1 MGGSISMLRADIKAH
16 VKIAF
21 DYPNLLEPHLS
32 VVRFFLELCEEGEG
46 ITPKDRDNPEFLDR
60 IKEFETDVSTEV
72 ELVAENEDAI
82 NILLAAVET
91 YATMVPAPEFDTK
104 KRYFA
109 RFRTPEP
116 FPDFYDPVG
125 SVDLERYRVSL
136 LRMSL
141 RCLRMI
147 TVIDDVRKYVMGSS
161 AIAALNRVVDE
172 NPLDTFIRKDVKAI
186 FKNVFGG
193 DQSVKR
199 LENASVAIAV
209 EVITDFS
216 DSDVVQLAG
225 IKRLSYLFGQYTDLA
240 QCKSDV
246 LVLQVVPAV
255 GAALAA
261 FPETYFDLYAHACR
275 LFLVLVP
282 PHVLKQNDENG
293 VPHDETLAKVIGQ
306 HGGVQA
312 AIKLLKTC
320 RGFYTNLAPT
330 PSETSSAQQLLRPK
344 HGSSRSRRPPVKK
357 IIPVVHATSNT
368 TSSSMQSTRDI
379 LNASGNQVATDEAA
393 TSAEKTKLTDWT
405 TPDLAQQA
413 LWALDV
419 LSITDFNR
427 ITMKREKFKFVLSE
441 VILGSKLIVPRRLR
455 LLNWKDIGYDNDDDQ
470 HG

>member
-1 MGGSISMLRADIKAH
+1 ML
-16 VKIAF
+16 V
-21 DYPNLLEPHLS
+21 
-32 VVRFFLELCEEGEG
+32 CEEGEG

-104 KRYFA
+104 KRTRYFA

-186 FKNVFGG
+186 FKSTKVL
-193 DQSVKR
+193 ST
-199 LENASVAIAV
+199 
-209 EVITDFS
+209 EVLNTYYSLD
-216 DSDVVQLAG
+216 VQLAG
-225 IKRLSYLFGQYTDLA
+225 IKRLSYLFGQYT
-240 QCKSDV
+240 
-246 LVLQVVPAV
+246 
-255 GAALAA
+255 
-261 FPETYFDLYAHACR
+261 
-275 LFLVLVP
+275 
-282 PHVLKQNDENG
+282 
-293 VPHDETLAKVIGQ
+293 ETLAKVIGQ

-320 RGFYTNLAPT
+320 RGFYTNLAPSSAT
-330 PSETSSAQQLLRPK
+330 PSETSSA
-344 HGSSRSRRPPVKK
+344 
-357 IIPVVHATSNT
+357 
-368 TSSSMQSTRDI
+368 
-379 LNASGNQVATDEAA
+379 
-393 TSAEKTKLTDWT
+393 TKLTDWT

-427 ITMKREKFKFVLSE
+427 ITMKREKLKFVLSE

-455 LLNWKDIGYDNDDDQ
+455 LLNWKDIGHDNDDDQ

>member
-1 MGGSISMLRADIKAH
+1 ML
-16 VKIAF
+16 V
-21 DYPNLLEPHLS
+21 
-32 VVRFFLELCEEGEG
+32 CEEGEG

-82 NILLAAVET
+82 NVLLAAVET

-104 KRYFA
+104 KRTRYFA

-186 FKNVFGG
+186 FKSATRRH
-193 DQSVKR
+193 Q
-199 LENASVAIAV
+199 ASVVSIWAIHSRV
-209 EVITDFS
+209 SNMEYI
-216 DSDVVQLAG
+216 
-225 IKRLSYLFGQYTDLA
+225 
-240 QCKSDV
+240 
-246 LVLQVVPAV
+246 
-255 GAALAA
+255 
-261 FPETYFDLYAHACR
+261 
-275 LFLVLVP
+275 
-282 PHVLKQNDENG
+282 
-293 VPHDETLAKVIGQ
+293 ETLAKVIGQ

-330 PSETSSAQQLLRPK
+330 PSETSSA
-344 HGSSRSRRPPVKK
+344 
-357 IIPVVHATSNT
+357 
-368 TSSSMQSTRDI
+368 
-379 LNASGNQVATDEAA
+379 
-393 TSAEKTKLTDWT
+393 TKLTDWT

-427 ITMKREKFKFVLSE
+427 ITMKREKLKFVLSE

-455 LLNWKDIGYDNDDDQ
+455 LLNWKDIGHDNDDDQ

>member
-32 VVRFFLELCEEGEG
+32 VCEEGEG

-104 KRYFA
+104 KRTRYFA

-186 FKNVFGG
+186 FKSTEVLSTEVLNTYYSLDVFGG

-216 DSDVVQLAG
+216 DSDVVQFSRVRN
-225 IKRLSYLFGQYTDLA
+225 IEYI
-240 QCKSDV
+240 
-246 LVLQVVPAV
+246 
-255 GAALAA
+255 
-261 FPETYFDLYAHACR
+261 
-275 LFLVLVP
+275 
-282 PHVLKQNDENG
+282 
-293 VPHDETLAKVIGQ
+293 ETLAKVIGQ

-330 PSETSSAQQLLRPK
+330 PSETSSA
-344 HGSSRSRRPPVKK
+344 
-357 IIPVVHATSNT
+357 
-368 TSSSMQSTRDI
+368 
-379 LNASGNQVATDEAA
+379 
-393 TSAEKTKLTDWT
+393 TKLTDWT

>member
-1 MGGSISMLRADIKAH
+1 ML
-16 VKIAF
+16 V
-21 DYPNLLEPHLS
+21 
-32 VVRFFLELCEEGEG
+32 CEEGEG

-82 NILLAAVET
+82 NVLLAAVET

-104 KRYFA
+104 KRTRYFA

-186 FKNVFGG
+186 FKSTKVL
-193 DQSVKR
+193 ST
-199 LENASVAIAV
+199 
-209 EVITDFS
+209 EVLNTYYSLD
-216 DSDVVQLAG
+216 VQLAG
-225 IKRLSYLFGQYTDLA
+225 IKRLSYLFGQYT
-240 QCKSDV
+240 
-246 LVLQVVPAV
+246 
-255 GAALAA
+255 
-261 FPETYFDLYAHACR
+261 
-275 LFLVLVP
+275 
-282 PHVLKQNDENG
+282 
-293 VPHDETLAKVIGQ
+293 ETLAKVIGQ

-320 RGFYTNLAPT
+320 RGFYTNLAPSSAT
-330 PSETSSAQQLLRPK
+330 PSETSSA
-344 HGSSRSRRPPVKK
+344 
-357 IIPVVHATSNT
+357 
-368 TSSSMQSTRDI
+368 
-379 LNASGNQVATDEAA
+379 
-393 TSAEKTKLTDWT
+393 TKLTDWT

-427 ITMKREKFKFVLSE
+427 ITMKREKLKFVLSE

-455 LLNWKDIGYDNDDDQ
+455 LLNWKDIGHDNDDDQ

>member
-1 MGGSISMLRADIKAH
+1 ML
-16 VKIAF
+16 V
-21 DYPNLLEPHLS
+21 
-32 VVRFFLELCEEGEG
+32 CEEGEG

-82 NILLAAVET
+82 NVLLAAVET

-104 KRYFA
+104 KRTRYFA

-186 FKNVFGG
+186 FKSTKVL
-193 DQSVKR
+193 ST
-199 LENASVAIAV
+199 
-209 EVITDFS
+209 EV
-216 DSDVVQLAG
+216 LN
-225 IKRLSYLFGQYTDLA
+225 
-240 QCKSDV
+240 
-246 LVLQVVPAV
+246 
-255 GAALAA
+255 
-261 FPETYFDLYAHACR
+261 TYYSLD
-275 LFLVLVP
+275 
-282 PHVLKQNDENG
+282 
-293 VPHDETLAKVIGQ
+293 
-306 HGGVQA
+306 
-312 AIKLLKTC
+312 
-320 RGFYTNLAPT
+320 
-330 PSETSSAQQLLRPK
+330 
-344 HGSSRSRRPPVKK
+344 
-357 IIPVVHATSNT
+357 
-368 TSSSMQSTRDI
+368 
-379 LNASGNQVATDEAA
+379 
-393 TSAEKTKLTDWT
+393 TKLTDWT

-427 ITMKREKFKFVLSE
+427 ITMKREKLKFVLSE

-455 LLNWKDIGYDNDDDQ
+455 LLNWKDIGHDNDDDQ

>member
-32 VVRFFLELCEEGEG
+32 GSVTSILLIVVNMCAVVWFFLELCEEGEG

-216 DSDVVQLAG
+216 DSDV
-225 IKRLSYLFGQYTDLA
+225 
-240 QCKSDV
+240 
-246 LVLQVVPAV
+246 
-255 GAALAA
+255 
-261 FPETYFDLYAHACR
+261 
-275 LFLVLVP
+275 
-282 PHVLKQNDENG
+282 
-293 VPHDETLAKVIGQ
+293 
-306 HGGVQA
+306 
-312 AIKLLKTC
+312 
-320 RGFYTNLAPT
+320 
-330 PSETSSAQQLLRPK
+330 
-344 HGSSRSRRPPVKK
+344 
-357 IIPVVHATSNT
+357 
-368 TSSSMQSTRDI
+368 
-379 LNASGNQVATDEAA
+379 
-393 TSAEKTKLTDWT
+393 TKLTDWT

-427 ITMKREKFKFVLSE
+427 ITMKREKLKFVLSE

-455 LLNWKDIGYDNDDDQ
+455 LLNWKDIGHDNDDDQ

>member
-21 DYPNLLEPHLS
+21 DYPNLLEPHLYGS
-32 VVRFFLELCEEGEG
+32 VTSILFVVVNMCAVVLCEEGEG

-82 NILLAAVET
+82 NVLLAAVET

-104 KRYFA
+104 KRTRYFA

-186 FKNVFGG
+186 FKSTKVLNT
-193 DQSVKR
+193 
-199 LENASVAIAV
+199 
-209 EVITDFS
+209 EV
-216 DSDVVQLAG
+216 LN
-225 IKRLSYLFGQYTDLA
+225 
-240 QCKSDV
+240 
-246 LVLQVVPAV
+246 
-255 GAALAA
+255 
-261 FPETYFDLYAHACR
+261 TYYSLD
-275 LFLVLVP
+275 
-282 PHVLKQNDENG
+282 
-293 VPHDETLAKVIGQ
+293 
-306 HGGVQA
+306 
-312 AIKLLKTC
+312 
-320 RGFYTNLAPT
+320 
-330 PSETSSAQQLLRPK
+330 
-344 HGSSRSRRPPVKK
+344 
-357 IIPVVHATSNT
+357 
-368 TSSSMQSTRDI
+368 
-379 LNASGNQVATDEAA
+379 
-393 TSAEKTKLTDWT
+393 TKLTDWT

-427 ITMKREKFKFVLSE
+427 ITMKREKLKFVLSE

-455 LLNWKDIGYDNDDDQ
+455 LLNWKDIGHDNDDQ